1 MAVIFILFELKIEII
16 TLKFYFLTFFFGKS
30 IFALFCGCLCFN
42 KNKWFS
48 ISVAVILWVICLIFF
63 ILGLIF
69 KDKEKESFAQSTE
82 KVEKTV
88 EIDSTQNA

>member
-1 MAVIFILFELKIEII
+1 MV
-16 TLKFYFLTFFFGKS
+16 
-30 IFALFCGCLCFN
+30 
-42 KNKWFS
+42 FS